1 MVISVKDKRKN
12 FWTDADAQINTLEG
26 IIAATIMIGVLVFA
40 VQATSLTPL
49 TSSTANAHV
58 EAQLNALGQDI
69 TTSLDH
75 SSYKQ
80 DSSLKEA
87 IIKWNGDEY
96 VWNSTHYVS
105 TNDEN
110 ITLAGPLQE
119 ILEFAVTENGIAHNL
134 QFTFTNLDG
143 DIRTVSYIYNGDP
156 SDNAV
161 IISRKVL
168 ISNTDIANTTTFNSD
183 TGIPDVDSTT
193 DYYNI
198 IDVKLTMWRM

>member
-1 MVISVKDKRKN
+1 MAFKFRT
-12 FWTDADAQINTLEG
+12 FWKSKEAQINTLEG

-58 EAQLNALGQDI
+58 EAQLNSIGQDI
-69 TTSLDH
+69 MTSLDH
-75 SSYKQ
+75 SAYKQ
-80 DSSLKEA
+80 DSNLKKA
-87 IIKWNGDEY
+87 VIGWNGDQY

-105 TNDEN
+105 TDDEN
-110 ITLAGPLQE
+110 LTLSGSVQE
-119 ILEFAVTENGIAHNL
+119 ILEFTVTENGIAHNL
-134 QFTFTNLDG
+134 QYTFTTLDG
-143 DIRTVSYIYNGDP
+143 DIRTESYIYNGDP

-168 ISNTDIANTTTFNSD
+168 ISNTDLTNATAFSSD
-183 TGIPDVDSTT
+183 TGIPDVDAAT
-193 DYYNI
+193 DFYNI

>member
-1 MVISVKDKRKN
+1 MNIQRKF
-12 FWTDADAQINTLEG
+12 FWKNTGAQLNTLEG

-58 EAQLNALGQDI
+58 ETQLNSLGQDI
-69 TTSLDH
+69 ITSLDH

-80 DSSLKEA
+80 DSDLKKA
-87 IIKWNGDEY
+87 ILAWNGDEY
-96 VWNSTHYVS
+96 VWDSTHYVS
-105 TNDEN
+105 TDNASD
-110 ITLAGPLQE
+110 TLEGPIQE
-119 ILEFAVTENGIAHNL
+119 ILEFAVTENGIVHNL
-134 QFTFTNLDG
+134 GYTFMTLDG
-143 DIRTVSYIYNGDP
+143 DSKTVYYIYNGDP

-168 ISNTDIANTTTFNSD
+168 LSNTDIANVATFENA
-183 TGIPDVDSTT
+183 TGIPDVDIAT